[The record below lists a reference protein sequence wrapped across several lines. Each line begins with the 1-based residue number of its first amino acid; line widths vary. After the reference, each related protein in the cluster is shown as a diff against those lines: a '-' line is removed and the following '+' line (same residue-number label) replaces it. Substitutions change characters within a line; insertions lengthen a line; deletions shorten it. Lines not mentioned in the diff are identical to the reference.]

1 MSLKTV
7 LKWQGADV
15 ILVVL
20 GVLALAGLG
29 IGLGVWAKHDADK
42 LPPPPPFVKAQGTLE
57 VWDDHESGVRC
68 YYANHGT
75 TGALACVVLS
85 ADGGIR

>member
-7 LKWQGADV
+7 LKWQGADF

-20 GVLALAGLG
+20 GVLAVAG
-29 IGLGVWAKHDADK
+29 IGVAIAAWAAHADAKD
-42 LPPPPPFVKAQGTLE
+42 PQPPPFVKAQGTLE

-85 ADGGIR
+85 ADGGVR